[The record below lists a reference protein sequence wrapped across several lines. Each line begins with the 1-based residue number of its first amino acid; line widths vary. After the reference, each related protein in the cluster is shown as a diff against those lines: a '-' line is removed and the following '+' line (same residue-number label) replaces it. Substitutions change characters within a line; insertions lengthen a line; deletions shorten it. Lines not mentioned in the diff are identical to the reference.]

1 MKIFCL
7 TALIG
12 QTVRFIFSNVAYR
25 PTVYKTGV
33 ETHWEFLTLYGKDYL
48 LHIIHTD
55 NCIDHVKILS
65 QAVAYGDQFL
75 CVLALL
81 PPSHHNYIQWC
92 SCYYVVL
99 PSIIRDFKNR
109 WSQTVKNWCFN
120 KESDIIISK
129 LNSQIIA

>member
-1 MKIFCL
+1 M
-7 TALIG
+7 
-12 QTVRFIFSNVAYR
+12 FSNVTYIQ
-25 PTVYKTGV
+25 TVYKTGV

-99 PSIIRDFKNR
+99 PSIIRNFTK
-109 WSQTVKNWCFN
+109 TGEVKVFN
-120 KESDIIISK
+120 
-129 LNSQIIA
+129 

>member
-1 MKIFCL
+1 MPTVKFWQKIARFWIFL
-7 TALIG
+7 SYIIT
-12 QTVRFIFSNVAYR
+12 TVRFMFSNVAIR

-33 ETHWEFLTLYGKDYL
+33 ETHWEFLTLYGKDYLQALL

-99 PSIIRDFKNR
+99 KVS
-109 WSQTVKNWCFN
+109 
-120 KESDIIISK
+120 
-129 LNSQIIA
+129 

>member
-1 MKIFCL
+1 MIFSL
-7 TALIG
+7 TALIT
-12 QTVRFIFSNVAYR
+12 QTVRFMFSNVAYR

-92 SCYYVVL
+92 YYVVL

-109 WSQTVKNWCFN
+109 RSQK
-120 KESDIIISK
+120 ISA
-129 LNSQIIA
+129 QI